1 MINNLLY
8 VYCISNNPLVV
19 PSDLV
24 SSGLKSLIFND
35 FNVLYKLVSESDYS
49 ENNFLEIKW
58 LETNSR
64 EHMRVITA
72 AMKFGAVIPFKFGT
86 IFNAKTSLKKF
97 ITDYSDSLIKNF
109 KYVKEKEEYAVKI
122 YCDRKVLL
130 GCMGELSSEIES
142 LDKTIAASSPGKAY
156 LLKSKKTVLL
166 EDEMDKICS
175 EYGQKYYNE
184 FSHMSVSANTANLLM
199 KESSGRRDTMILNAT
214 FLVSNKSSGD
224 FIKKA
229 NNFAK
234 EDVHIGFCVEAT
246 GPWPPFN
253 FISIKE
259 K

>member
-8 VYCISNNPLVV
+8 VYCISNNPLLL
-19 PSDLV
+19 PSKLA
-24 SSGLKSLIFND
+24 SSGLKSLVFND

-49 ENNFLEIKW
+49 ETNFLDIKW

-72 AMKFGAVIPFKFGT
+72 AMEFGAVVPFKFGT
-86 IFNAKTSLKKF
+86 IFNTKISLKKF
-97 ITDYSDSLIKNF
+97 TTDYSDSLIENF
-109 KYVKEKEEYAVKI
+109 KYVKEKQEWAVKI

-130 GCMGELSSEIES
+130 GCMGKLSVEIEN
-142 LDKTIAASSPGKAY
+142 LEKTIAASSPGKAY
-156 LLKSKKTVLL
+156 LLRSKKTGLL
-166 EDEMDKICS
+166 ENEMDKLCS

-184 FSHMSVSANTANLLM
+184 FSRMSTSANIANLLM
-199 KESSGRRDTMILNAT
+199 KESSGRKDTMILNAT
-214 FLVSNKSSGD
+214 FLVSKKNSDD

-234 EDVHIGFCVEAT
+234 EDAHIGFCVEAT

>member
-1 MINNLLY
+1 MITNLLY
-8 VYCISNNPLVV
+8 VYCISNNPLMV
-19 PSDLV
+19 PSEIV
-24 SSGLKSLIFND
+24 SRGLKSLIFND

-49 ENNFLEIKW
+49 ENNFLDIKW

-64 EHMRVITA
+64 KHMGAIIA
-72 AMKFGAVIPFKFGT
+72 AMEFGAVIPFKFGT
-86 IFNAKTSLKKF
+86 IFNSKTSLKKF
-97 ITDYSDSLIKNF
+97 ITDYSDSLVKNF
-109 KYVKEKEEYAVKI
+109 KYIKEKEEYAVKI

-130 GCMGELSSEIES
+130 GRMGELSKEIES

-156 LLKSKKTVLL
+156 LLKSKKTALL

-184 FSHMSVSANTANLLM
+184 FNHMSVSSNTANLLM
-199 KESSGRRDTMILNAT
+199 KESSGRTDTMILNAT
-214 FLVSNKSSGD
+214 FLVSNRSSDD

-229 NNFAK
+229 NEFAN
-234 EDVHIGFCVEAT
+234 EDIHIGFCVETT

>member
-1 MINNLLY
+1 MITNLLY
-8 VYCISNNPLVV
+8 VYCISNNPLMV
-19 PSDLV
+19 PSEIV
-24 SSGLKSLIFND
+24 SRGLKSLIFND
-35 FNVLYKLVSESDYS
+35 FNVLYKLVSESDYT
-49 ENNFLEIKW
+49 ENNFLDIKW

-64 EHMRVITA
+64 KHMGVIIA
-72 AMKFGAVIPFKFGT
+72 AMEFGAVIPFKFGT
-86 IFNAKTSLKKF
+86 IFNSKTSLKKF
-97 ITDYSDSLIKNF
+97 ITDYSDSLVKNF
-109 KYVKEKEEYAVKI
+109 KYIKEKEEYAVKI

-130 GCMGELSSEIES
+130 GRMGELSKEIES

-156 LLKSKKTVLL
+156 LLKSKKTALL

-184 FSHMSVSANTANLLM
+184 FSHMSVSSNTANLLM
-199 KESSGRRDTMILNAT
+199 KESSGRTDTMILNAT
-214 FLVSNKSSGD
+214 FLVSNRSSDD

-229 NNFAK
+229 NDFAN
-234 EDVHIGFCVEAT
+234 EDIHIGFCVETT